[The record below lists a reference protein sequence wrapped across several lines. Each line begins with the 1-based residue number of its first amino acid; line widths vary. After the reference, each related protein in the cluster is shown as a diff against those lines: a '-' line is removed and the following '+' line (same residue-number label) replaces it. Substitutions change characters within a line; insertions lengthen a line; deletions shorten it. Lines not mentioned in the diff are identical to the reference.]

1 MITKTDKH
9 QYFFEVV
16 VSHSEGR
23 KGILSAKDVKGSI
36 EIATAP
42 EFKGGVPDIWT
53 PEHLFLGA
61 LSGGYLTTYLA
72 IADKRNLLVKD
83 ISCDAIGQINLY
95 ENHLE
100 FTTINLYPKVY
111 IESDDDIAVA
121 NEILLS
127 AYMHSITA
135 NSVKALLINHG
146 EVVVEKVEVS

>member
-1 MITKTDKH
+1 MINKTDKH
-9 QYFFEVV
+9 QYFFEVDLKRTA
-16 VSHSEGR
+16 GR
-23 KGILSAKDVKGSI
+23 KGKLTAKDVAVAI

-42 EFKGGVPDIWT
+42 VFKGGVPNTWT

-61 LSGGYLTTYLA
+61 ISGGYLTTYLA
-72 IADKRNLLVKD
+72 IAEKRNLVVKD
-83 ISCDAIGQINLY
+83 ISCNAIGQINLY

-111 IESDDDIAVA
+111 IKSDDDLALA
-121 NEILLS
+121 NQILLS

-146 EVVVEKVEVS
+146 EVVVENIEV

>member
-1 MITKTDKH
+1 MINKTDKH
-9 QYFFEVV
+9 QYFFEVDLKRTA
-16 VSHSEGR
+16 GR
-23 KGILSAKDVKGSI
+23 KGKLTAKDVAAAI

-42 EFKGGVPDIWT
+42 VFKGGVPNTWT

-61 LSGGYLTTYLA
+61 ISGGYLTTYLA
-72 IADKRNLLVKD
+72 IAEKRNLVVKD
-83 ISCDAIGQINLY
+83 ISCNAIGQINLY

-111 IESDDDIAVA
+111 IKSDDDLALA
-121 NEILLS
+121 NQILLS

-146 EVVVEKVEVS
+146 EVVVENIEV